1 METARGPGRCKIDNG
16 GCWQESQGSVTYSA
30 CQVSLLCGLTFYL
43 TSYCKDFVSSPSS
56 SLVAR
61 CFFYTLLH
69 LYHLHVTA
77 IE

>member
-16 GCWQESQGSVTYSA
+16 GCWQESQGSATYSA
-30 CQVSLLCGLTFYL
+30 CQVSLLCGLTFY
-43 TSYCKDFVSSPSS
+43 CKDFVSSRGS

-69 LYHLHVTA
+69 LYQLHVTA